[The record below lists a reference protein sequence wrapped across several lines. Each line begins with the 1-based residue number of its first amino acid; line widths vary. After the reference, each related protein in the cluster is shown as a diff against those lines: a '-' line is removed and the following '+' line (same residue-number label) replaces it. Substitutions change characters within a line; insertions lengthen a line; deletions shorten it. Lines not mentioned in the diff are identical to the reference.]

1 MRITIRRA
9 LGERI
14 VPGAYHATGR
24 EIGALLMLLAVAK
37 KTLKRPDTIRY
48 QIVGLEKVKVL

>member
-1 MRITIRRA
+1 M
-9 LGERI
+9 
-14 VPGAYHATGR
+14 PGAYHATGR
-24 EIGALLMLLAVAK
+24 EIGALFMLLAVAK